1 MEFLGRLDQQVKI
14 RGFRIE
20 LGEIDAWLSRYQGV
34 NEAVAHVRQ
43 DATGEQRLI
52 AYYTVHPG
60 ATPAV
65 DDVRRHLAEHL
76 PEYMVPDFVTE
87 LDEMPRTPNGK
98 IDRRSLPAIMPA
110 PATTA
115 AATPMTATELAIA
128 TIWQEMLQRPHVVA
142 DDDFLALGGNSLLAA
157 RLAARLSA
165 SFQINVTLRA
175 LLEHR
180 TVRRMAQLI
189 ESIQWAAGS
198 RKPAGASDEQV
209 EITL

>member
-20 LGEIDAWLSRYQGV
+20 LGEIDAWLSRYPGIA
-34 NEAVAHVRQ
+34 EAVAHVRQ
-43 DATGEQRLI
+43 DATGEQRLF
-52 AYYTVHPG
+52 AYFTVQPG

-65 DDVRRHLAEHL
+65 DDIRRHLTAHL
-76 PEYMVPDFVTE
+76 PEYMVPDVVAQ
-87 LDEMPRTPNGK
+87 LDQMPRTPNGK
-98 IDRRSLPAIMPA
+98 IDRRSLPAIA
-110 PATTA
+110 PAAAATA
-115 AATPMTATELAIA
+115 DATPMTATELAIA
-128 TIWQEMLQRPHVVA
+128 AVWQEMLQRPHVAA

-157 RLAARLSA
+157 RLATRLSA

-180 TVRRMAQLI
+180 TIRRMAQLV